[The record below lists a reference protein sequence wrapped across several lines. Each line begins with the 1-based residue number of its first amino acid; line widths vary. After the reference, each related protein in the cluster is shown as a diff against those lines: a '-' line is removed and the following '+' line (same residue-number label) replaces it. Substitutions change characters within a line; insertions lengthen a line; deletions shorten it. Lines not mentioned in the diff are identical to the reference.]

1 MVSILLSLLME
12 DSLTHTSVFS
22 QTSPVTKKTQK
33 LKLEIN
39 ENHINFPV
47 CLLFLSP
54 FCAFSSTLH
63 ALLSFH
69 YHAYLT
75 ES

>member
-22 QTSPVTKKTQK
+22 QTSPVTKKKKPKTD
-33 LKLEIN
+33 IN
-39 ENHINFPV
+39 ENHVNSPV

-54 FCAFSSTLH
+54 FCAFSSILH
-63 ALLSFH
+63 AL
-69 YHAYLT
+69 
-75 ES
+75 